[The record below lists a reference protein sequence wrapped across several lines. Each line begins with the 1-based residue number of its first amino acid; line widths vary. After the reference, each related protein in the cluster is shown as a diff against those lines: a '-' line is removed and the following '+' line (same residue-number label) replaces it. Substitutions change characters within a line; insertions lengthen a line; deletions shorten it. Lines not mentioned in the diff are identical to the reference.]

1 MCQRSLFKLDRGENM
16 LLQFSCAN
24 FKSIKEKVIFS
35 AVASKD
41 DQYEERLIPI
51 GKIRVLRT
59 ALIYGA
65 NGSGKSNFLDSIGFM
80 QSLVRNSINHQPGQG
95 IYQAP
100 HKLAEKDMPSEFSIQ
115 FIRHGLRYAYGL
127 SVLNNTVKEEYL
139 YFFPKGKQVKI
150 FEREGM
156 DVTPGDK
163 YKKGKPFELS
173 LTVLKENR
181 LFLSCAAN
189 YSRLKEVEDAFL
201 FFAEDIVVYNR
212 EMNNWTEYSVKLMQE
227 NEQVRRLFVNMLRE
241 FKTGI
246 KDIRVKLEPVS
257 TSDIATTV
265 PPQIKQLLPAEGLHK
280 VDAKVI
286 YDQFETDLF
295 TEESDGIK
303 KLFELLCPI
312 IDILIKGKIL
322 ICDELESN
330 LHETLVSK
338 IVELFQSIRGDTP
351 AQMFF
356 STHDT
361 SLLNK
366 NLFRRDQ
373 IWLTEMTE
381 DRATDLYSLVELKNV
396 RKTENMERGYINGK
410 YGAIPMM
417 NPDFVKTLADSI

>member
-1 MCQRSLFKLDRGENM
+1 MAHRFLIEQNRGESM
-16 LLQFSCAN
+16 LLQFSCSN
-24 FKSIKEKVIFS
+24 YKSIKEKVIFS

-51 GKIRVLRT
+51 DKIRVLRT

-80 QSLVRNSINHQPGQG
+80 QSLVRNSINQQPGQG
-95 IYQAP
+95 IFQAP
-100 HKLAEKDMPSEFSIQ
+100 HKLADTNMPSEFSIQ
-115 FIRHGLRYAYGL
+115 FVRHGLRYAYGF
-127 SVLNNTVKEEYL
+127 SIVNNAVKDEYL
-139 YFFPKGKQVKI
+139 YYFPKGKQVKI
-150 FEREGM
+150 FKREGI
-156 DVTPGDK
+156 DITPEK
-163 YKKGKPFELS
+163 KKKKGKPFELS

-201 FFAEDIVVYNR
+201 FFSEDIVVYNR
-212 EMNNWTEYSVKLMQE
+212 EINNWTEYSVKLMQE
-227 NEQVRRLFVNMLRE
+227 NEQIRRLFVHMLQE

-246 KDIRVKLEPVS
+246 KDIRVKIEPVS
-257 TSDIATTV
+257 TGDVAANV

-280 VDAKVI
+280 VDAKVV
-286 YDQFETDLF
+286 YDRFETDLF
-295 TEESDGIK
+295 TEESDGIR

-338 IVELFQSIRGDTP
+338 IVELFQSVRVDMP
-351 AQMFF
+351 AQMIF

-366 NLFRRDQ
+366 DLFRRDQ
-373 IWLTEMTE
+373 IWLTEMKD

-396 RKTENMERGYINGK
+396 RKTENLERGYINGK

-417 NPDFVKTLADSI
+417 NPDFVKAVADSI